1 MDKELSDFLDG
12 EINWD
17 DALADISS
25 EESDEAKFDII
36 TTRVQSVIRDWMNT
50 PIWAETPETPDEP
63 MQVGETE
70 WDGAMQTRLGELAA
84 VQVLGLMAMLCLKAD
99 VEIDPRIV
107 YKNKDLILDTIGCL
121 MVEGIMVANAPDWS
135 DKMDAALGDVRE
147 SRPPRPVISPDPSIV
162 KMRDGQTNPIERD
175 GQTDPIERDD
185 STEA

>member
-1 MDKELSDFLDG
+1 MDKELFDFLDD

-17 DALADISS
+17 DALAAISS

-36 TTRVQSVIRDWMNT
+36 TTRVQSVIREWMNT

-63 MQVGETE
+63 MQVGIKE

-84 VQVLGLMAMLCLKAD
+84 VQVLGLLAMLCLKAD

-107 YKNKDLILDTIGCL
+107 YRNKDLILDTIGCL

-135 DKMDAALGDVRE
+135 DKMDVALGDVRE

-162 KMRDGQTNPIERD
+162 KMRDGE
-175 GQTDPIERDD
+175 TDPIERDD